1 MAPHLKHGLVAVG
14 GVVHQDGAFDDVDVG
29 IEHVVEVGSLRVD
42 PCGVARLFVHR
53 RDGNVAEIITGIDCL
68 GIVFLTDHSFEHFGR
83 ADDGDVARLVH
94 VADGDLRLAE
104 EVDPV
109 GGGAHIPGINGDYPA
124 IEPAVGTFL
133 GHHIFE
139 VTPYFGSLVDG
150 PGGIATPG
158 EVDPSL
164 ALRHAFLAEV
174 GLPTCNLRTSLD
186 EDVFN
191 RLDVGIAEIG
201 GLEVACS
208 SSAQDLVVFGKLNQN
223 RIDIAKG
230 ILHVDFLLELFVPK
244 SSPSFHLLGF
254 DEIGVV
260 EETCCSAHVT
270 DGIVADTKR
279 GIGEVEL
286 VVVVWSHLLE
296 FLCHERGDIS

>member
-42 PCGVARLFVHR
+42 PCGVARLFVYR
-53 RDGNVAEIITGIDCL
+53 RDDNVAEIITGIDCL
-68 GIVFLTDHSFEHFGR
+68 GIVFLTDHSFEHFGG

-94 VADGDLRLAE
+94 IADGNFRLAE

-109 GGGAHIPGINGDYPA
+109 GGSAHILGINGDYPT
-124 IEPAVGTFL
+124 IEPTVGTFL
-133 GHHIFE
+133 WHYVFE
-139 VTPYFGSLVDG
+139 VTAHFGSLVDG
-150 PGGIATPG
+150 PGGIPTPS
-158 EVDPSL
+158 EVDPRLS
-164 ALRHAFLAEV
+164 LRHAFLAEV
-174 GLPTCNLRTSLD
+174 GLPTCNLWTSLD
-186 EDVFN
+186 ENIFN
-191 RLDVGIAEIG
+191 CLDVGITEVG

-208 SSAQDLVVFGKLNQN
+208 LSAQDVVVLGKLNQN
-223 RIDIAKG
+223 GIDVAEG

-244 SSPSFHLLGF
+244 GSPRLHLLGK
-254 DEIGVV
+254 DEIGIV
-260 EETCCSAHVT
+260 EETRRAAHIT